1 MTRKGNSMSTNSS
14 RFGFAECADLISE
27 QKYGLAL
34 KTFQTAVG
42 NFLET
47 KNTPKRS
54 EIARQLLH
62 IGTALEETL
71 KKAFGENWETQ
82 VPRFADDKKIFACSF
97 CGKTQQDVGT
107 LIAGPSVHIC
117 DECVD
122 LCDQIITHKNIEE
135 SEAVPGPANNS
146 SAERLC
152 GICMEARESDELVF
166 LPHAAYMCAGCL
178 EDIQT
183 VRDQQAEKC

>member
-1 MTRKGNSMSTNSS
+1 MSTKLS

-27 QKYGLAL
+27 QKYGPAL
-34 KTFQTAVG
+34 KTFQSAVSR
-42 NFLET
+42 FLES
-47 KNTPKRS
+47 KITPKRS
-54 EIARQLLH
+54 EIARQLLN

-71 KKAFGENWETQ
+71 KKAFGEKWEIH
-82 VPRFADDKKIFACSF
+82 VPRFSDEEKIIACSF
-97 CGKTQQDVGT
+97 CGKTQHDVRT
-107 LIAGPSVHIC
+107 LIAGLSVHIC
-117 DECVD
+117 DECVG
-122 LCDQIITHKNIEE
+122 LCDQILTDKNIKE
-135 SEAVPGPANNS
+135 SGAVPRPANNS

-166 LPHAAYMCAGCL
+166 LPHAAYMCARCL